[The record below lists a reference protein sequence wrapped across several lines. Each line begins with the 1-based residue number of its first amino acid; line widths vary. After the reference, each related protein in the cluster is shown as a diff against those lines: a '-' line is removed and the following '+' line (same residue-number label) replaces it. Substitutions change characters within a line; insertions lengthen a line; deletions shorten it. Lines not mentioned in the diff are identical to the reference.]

1 MDTSE
6 QVGCLEMQGVVLDIQ
21 FRRRRQFDD
30 EDVFKLAIEGFSLPI
45 RSSTAK
51 VCIAVDE

>member
-1 MDTSE
+1 MDMSE
-6 QVGCLEMQGVVLDIQ
+6 QVGCLDMQGVVLDIQ

-30 EDVFKLAIEGFSLPI
+30 EEVLELTIERLLLPI
-45 RSSTAK
+45 WSSATK